1 MNQIENRLRSE
12 RSESG
17 KRGPGAAA
25 GGTEV
30 AEEAKRVQ
38 TRRWESCRAHTAEAE
53 GDLRGTAVK
62 NVRSSDF

>member
-38 TRRWESCRAHTAEAE
+38 TRRSRVALTPEAE

-62 NVRSSDF
+62 NV

>member
-38 TRRWESCRAHTAEAE
+38 TRRSRVALTHRKRKATSEI
-53 GDLRGTAVK
+53 GTAVK
-62 NVRSSDF
+62 MFSSDF